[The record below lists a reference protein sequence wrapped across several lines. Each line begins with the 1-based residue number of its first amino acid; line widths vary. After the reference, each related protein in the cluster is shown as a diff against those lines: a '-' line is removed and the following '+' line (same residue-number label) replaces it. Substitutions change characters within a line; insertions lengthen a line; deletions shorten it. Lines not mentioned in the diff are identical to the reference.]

1 MVQET
6 RNGFIEIIL
15 QRNSVTENRS
25 DTKKLLQPTG
35 LKNNLGRGIYPPT
48 TASLFIFKTRDVTS
62 GVSDPLKAVRP
73 GLLFAGIL
81 FCPLLVSLKSRC
93 KWSTVQA
100 KQKIIQAKYPR
111 LKLSV
116 PGKDGEGFEKN
127 RVNCP
132 TNSKRSNGR
141 RKNPPEKLFPFYM
154 TIKSKTHPLARQ
166 TDQSKKATC
175 PTHLTE
181 KEGTYSGLP
190 SEKGELLELNI

>member
-1 MVQET
+1 M
-6 RNGFIEIIL
+6 
-15 QRNSVTENRS
+15 
-25 DTKKLLQPTG
+25 
-35 LKNNLGRGIYPPT
+35 
-48 TASLFIFKTRDVTS
+48 
-62 GVSDPLKAVRP
+62 
-73 GLLFAGIL
+73 
-81 FCPLLVSLKSRC
+81 
-93 KWSTVQA
+93 
-100 KQKIIQAKYPR
+100 
-111 LKLSV
+111 
-116 PGKDGEGFEKN
+116 
-127 RVNCP
+127 NCL